1 MTPQQMIGVAAR
13 LFAVWL
19 AINALQSIGIA
30 QALAAQG
37 NQRAMNWL
45 PFVFAGIYLLG
56 AALLWFFPMAVAH
69 RLVPRTRFEDRIT
82 VPAQQAATVACVI
95 VGLLVIVFRALPSL
109 SAYLALAAYWIANG
123 APLSSLSAERHLDA
137 LSGAIQLLVG
147 ASLVVKA
154 HAFAEKFVP
163 AQDSSAADPMR

>member
-1 MTPQQMIGVAAR
+1 MTPQQVVGVAAR

-19 AINALQSIGIA
+19 AINAVQSVAIA

-37 NQRAMNWL
+37 NQRAMTWL
-45 PFVFAGIYLLG
+45 PYVFAGLYLLG
-56 AALLWFFPMAVAH
+56 AAFLWFFPMAVAH

-82 VPAQQAATVACVI
+82 LPAQQAATVGCVI

-109 SAYLALAAYWIANG
+109 SAYVSVAAFWIANG
-123 APLSSLSAERHLDA
+123 APLSSLPAERHLDG

-147 ASLVVKA
+147 VLLVAKA
-154 HAFAEKFVP
+154 HAFAAKFVP
-163 AQDSSAADPMR
+163 AEG